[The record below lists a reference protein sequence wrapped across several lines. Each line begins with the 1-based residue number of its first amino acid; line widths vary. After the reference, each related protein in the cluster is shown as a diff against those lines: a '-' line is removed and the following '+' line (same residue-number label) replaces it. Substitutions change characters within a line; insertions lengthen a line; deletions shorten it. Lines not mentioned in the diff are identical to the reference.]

1 MKDRVKSIISEILNI
16 PVDVIDD
23 NSDIIEKYGAD
34 SLDAADLVLEFEKV
48 FGFTVPDE
56 DAVELRTVS
65 KIVNYIQDNK

>member
-48 FGFTVPDE
+48 FEVTVPDE
-56 DAVELRTVS
+56 EAVELRTVS